1 MNPKYYKWHFPVP
14 GTCTAYWNGDDWD
27 RWVEKYGVS
36 PENYERIHRNICLKA
51 VAHKGLDAIVNRW
64 HYKNF
69 I

>member
-14 GTCTAYWNGDDWD
+14 PACTGGWDGDDWD
-27 RWVEKYGVS
+27 RWIEKHGVS
-36 PENYERIHRNICLKA
+36 PENYERTHRNICLKA
-51 VAHKGLDAIVNRW
+51 VAYKGLDAVVKRW